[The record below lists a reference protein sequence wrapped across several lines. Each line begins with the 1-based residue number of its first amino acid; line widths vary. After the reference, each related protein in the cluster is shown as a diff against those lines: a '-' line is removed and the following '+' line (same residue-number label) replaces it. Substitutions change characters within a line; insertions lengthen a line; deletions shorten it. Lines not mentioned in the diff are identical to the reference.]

1 MLSRKTDPK
10 KKRNI
15 KSPEMPP
22 PKKDPIPNQDSTI
35 IINQKDPILPPL
47 LSKCPT
53 VYKPFIGYAQFSKK
67 K

>member
-1 MLSRKTDPK
+1 
-10 KKRNI
+10 
-15 KSPEMPP
+15 MPP

-53 VYKPFIGYAQFSKK
+53 VYKPFIGYAQFSKNI
-67 K
+67 